1 MAKENRDWGYDRI
14 VGALANLGYKVCDQT
29 VGNVLQRHALPPA
42 PERKRTTT
50 WAAFIRIHLALLAGA
65 DFFTAEV
72 LTLRGLVT
80 YYVLLF
86 IPLGQKIEAIEGIVP
101 ARHSLVGRRAA
112 TGLMQQ
118 RIADLAISVIGLLR
132 ITLAKTGA
140 A

>member
-1 MAKENRDWGYDRI
+1 
-14 VGALANLGYKVCDQT
+14 
-29 VGNVLQRHALPPA
+29 
-42 PERKRTTT
+42 
-50 WAAFIRIHLALLAGA
+50 
-65 DFFTAEV
+65 
-72 LTLRGLVT
+72 
-80 YYVLLF
+80 
-86 IPLGQKIEAIEGIVP
+86 LGQKIEAIEGIVR